1 MVYKLTSPG
10 WLENKKKYV
19 LDTDTYDS
27 VDELISAIFN
37 ARDSMRQGYDIVL
50 TGDVDNGYIMT
61 ATPKPTSKLGKS
73 MDGEN

>member
-1 MVYKLTSPG
+1 MSYKLTSPG

-19 LDTDTYDS
+19 LDTDVYDT

-37 ARDSMRQGYDIVL
+37 ARDGMRQGYDIVL
-50 TGDVDNGYIMT
+50 TGNLEDGYIMT
-61 ATPKPTSKLGKS
+61 ATPKPNSKLAKN

>member
-19 LDTDTYDS
+19 LDTDDYDS
-27 VDELISAIFN
+27 IEDLIMAIFD
-37 ARDSMRQGYDIVL
+37 ARDGMRQGYDIVL
-50 TGDVDNGYIMT
+50 SGSLEAGYVMT

-73 MDGEN
+73 AEGEN